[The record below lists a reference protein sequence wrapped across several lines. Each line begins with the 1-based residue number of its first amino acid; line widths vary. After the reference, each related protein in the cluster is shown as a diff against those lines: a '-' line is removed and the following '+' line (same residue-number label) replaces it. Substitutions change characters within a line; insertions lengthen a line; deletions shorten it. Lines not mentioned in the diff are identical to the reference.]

1 MSDQLHPDKWA
12 SPAGRICPSVQV
24 PLGGKVMSSE
34 ERYTLE
40 EAHKEFAKRTNGQ
53 VWKLLEKTDRT
64 PAEDEE
70 MEYAALASLYHWLRA
85 GTQVHHQRGEWL
97 IAHVCTVLGEAESA
111 MKHAN
116 RCLELTEAYKNQ
128 MEDFDIA
135 YAYEG
140 MARANAL
147 SRNRD
152 VAEKF
157 LGMAQSAGEEISD
170 AESKKIFMGDLNS
183 GAWYGIN

>member
-1 MSDQLHPDKWA
+1 MSA
-12 SPAGRICPSVQV
+12 T
-24 PLGGKVMSSE
+24 

-40 EAHKEFAKRTNGQ
+40 EAQIEFAKRTNGQ

-70 MEYAALASLYHWLRA
+70 MECAAFASLYHWLQA

-97 IAHVCTVLGEAESA
+97 IAHVYTILGEAESA
-111 MKHAN
+111 LKHAN

-147 SRNRD
+147 SGNIEA
-152 VAEKF
+152 AEKF
-157 LGMAQSAGEEISD
+157 LGLAESAGEEISD

-183 GAWYGIN
+183 GAWHGIK

>member
-1 MSDQLHPDKWA
+1 MSA
-12 SPAGRICPSVQV
+12 V
-24 PLGGKVMSSE
+24 

-40 EAHKEFAKRTNGQ
+40 EAQIEFAKQTNGQ
-53 VWKLLEKTDRT
+53 VWKLLEKTDRS
-64 PAEDEE
+64 PADEEE
-70 MEYAALASLYHWLRA
+70 MECAAFASLYHWLQA

-97 IAHVCTVLGEAESA
+97 IAHVYTILGETESA
-111 MKHAN
+111 LKFAN

-140 MARANAL
+140 MARAHAL
-147 SRNRD
+147 SGNRE

-170 AESKKIFMGDLNS
+170 AESKKIFVGDLNG

>member
-1 MSDQLHPDKWA
+1 
-12 SPAGRICPSVQV
+12 
-24 PLGGKVMSSE
+24 MSSV

-40 EAHKEFAKRTNGQ
+40 EAQKEFAKRTNGQ

-64 PAEDEE
+64 PPEDEE
-70 MEYAALASLYHWLRA
+70 MEYAAFASLYHWLQA

-97 IAHVCTVLGEAESA
+97 IAHVYTILGQAESA

-116 RCLELTEAYKNQ
+116 RCLELTEAHKNQ

-147 SRNRD
+147 SGNRE
-152 VAEKF
+152 VAKKYLE
-157 LGMAQSAGEEISD
+157 LAESAGDEISN
-170 AESKKIFMGDLNS
+170 AESKNIFVSDLNS
-183 GAWYGIN
+183 GPWHGIN

>member
-1 MSDQLHPDKWA
+1 MSA
-12 SPAGRICPSVQV
+12 A
-24 PLGGKVMSSE
+24 

-40 EAHKEFAKRTNGQ
+40 EAQKEFAKRTNGQ

-64 PAEDEE
+64 PAEEVE
-70 MEYAALASLYHWLRA
+70 IECAAFASLYHWLQA
-85 GTQVHHQRGEWL
+85 GTGVHHQRGEWL
-97 IAHVCTVLGEAESA
+97 IAHVYTILGEAESA
-111 MKHAN
+111 LKFAN

-147 SRNRD
+147 SGNRQ

-157 LGMAQSAGEEISD
+157 LGMAKSAGEEISD
-170 AESKKIFMGDLNS
+170 AESKKSLRET
-183 GAWYGIN
+183 

>member
-1 MSDQLHPDKWA
+1 MSA
-12 SPAGRICPSVQV
+12 A
-24 PLGGKVMSSE
+24 

-40 EAHKEFAKRTNGQ
+40 EAQKEFAKRTNGQ

-64 PAEDEE
+64 PAEEEE
-70 MEYAALASLYHWLRA
+70 MECAAFASLYHWLQA
-85 GTQVHHQRGEWL
+85 GTGVHHQRGEWL
-97 IAHVCTVLGEAESA
+97 IAHVYTILGEAESA
-111 MKHAN
+111 LKFAN

-147 SRNRD
+147 SGNREA
-152 VAEKF
+152 AEKF
-157 LGMAQSAGEEISD
+157 LGLAESAGEEISD
-170 AESKKIFMGDLNS
+170 AESKKIFTGDLNS
-183 GAWYGIN
+183 GPWHGIN

>member
-1 MSDQLHPDKWA
+1 MSA
-12 SPAGRICPSVQV
+12 T
-24 PLGGKVMSSE
+24 

-40 EAHKEFAKRTNGQ
+40 EAQIEFAKRTNGQ

-70 MEYAALASLYHWLRA
+70 MECAAFASLYHWLQA

-97 IAHVCTVLGEAESA
+97 IAHVYTILGEAESA
-111 MKHAN
+111 LKHAN

-147 SRNRD
+147 SGNREA
-152 VAEKF
+152 AEKF
-157 LGMAQSAGEEISD
+157 LGLAESAGEEISD

-183 GAWYGIN
+183 GAWHGIK

>member
-1 MSDQLHPDKWA
+1 MSA
-12 SPAGRICPSVQV
+12 T
-24 PLGGKVMSSE
+24 

-40 EAHKEFAKRTNGQ
+40 EAQIEFAKRTNGQ

-70 MEYAALASLYHWLRA
+70 MECAAFASLYHWLQS

-97 IAHVCTVLGEAESA
+97 IAHVYTILGEAESA
-111 MKHAN
+111 LKFAN

-147 SRNRD
+147 SGNIEA
-152 VAEKF
+152 AEKF
-157 LGMAQSAGEEISD
+157 LGLAESAGEEISD

-183 GAWYGIN
+183 GAWHGIK